1 LRPDRAIKR
10 EAGGDRVVALSEVAV
25 GDLLV
30 VKPGA
35 RLAVDGA
42 VVEGHGAVDEA
53 HLTGESM
60 PVEKEPGAK
69 VMAGAI
75 NGATLLL
82 VRTERIGAETMLG
95 RMVRLVED
103 AQANK
108 PSVQKLADRISAVF
122 VPVVLGLAVVTMAG
136 WFAAG
141 ATAEAAILNAVSV
154 LVIACPCALGLAT
167 PAAIMAGTGV
177 AARHGILIRDT
188 DILARAKS
196 IGAVVFDKTGTLTE
210 GRPRL
215 VEWRGGICRAK
226 AWKAMSADVSC
237 SWEVPR
243 SWPGRG
249 WTRACL
255 RPTRFG

>member
-1 LRPDRAIKR
+1 
-10 EAGGDRVVALSEVAV
+10 
-25 GDLLV
+25 
-30 VKPGA
+30 
-35 RLAVDGA
+35 
-42 VVEGHGAVDEA
+42 
-53 HLTGESM
+53 M
-60 PVEKEPGAK
+60 
-69 VMAGAI
+69 
-75 NGATLLL
+75 LL
-82 VRTERIGAETMLG
+82 VRTERVGAETMLG

-122 VPVVLGLAVVTMAG
+122 VPVVLALAVATLVG
-136 WFAAG
+136 WFVAG

-215 VEWRGGICRAK
+215 VEWHGDAETLSLAASLQAGSGHPLARAILDAGAGVLPAK
-226 AWKAMSADVSC
+226 SLRDLPGQGVAGDVEGRQLQLGSAALVVGAGLDKGALTV
-237 SWEVPR
+237 EEAR
-243 SWPGRG
+243 LMEEGRI
-249 WTRACL
+249 L
-255 RPTRFG
+255 S